1 MKPYTTLKT
10 KDDLK
15 INLFSNQLKS
25 KKGVIVVT
33 HGMGEHALRYSEM
46 AQYFTEAGFA
56 VVAFDIRGHGSSEG
70 KRGHTPSYD
79 ILMDDIDRVFDK
91 VNSDYPGVP
100 VVLFGHSMGGN
111 LILNF
116 LLRRKRKV
124 AGAIVTGPYLKLG
137 FEPPKWKIIL
147 AKLSS
152 NIWPSLSQ
160 PTELEKPA
168 LTRTSQVVRDYEDDH
183 LVHDRVTS
191 SFFINVH
198 FAGQYAID
206 HAHEITTPLLIMHG
220 SEDRLTSPEG
230 TMEFIKN
237 ARDHVSSKIWDGL
250 YHELQNEPERKDVF
264 LYELNWLKD
273 LLN

>member
-1 MKPYTTLKT
+1 MKHYTTIST
-10 KDDLK
+10 KDDLR
-15 INLFSNQLKS
+15 INLFSNELS
-25 KKGVIVVT
+25 SNKGVIVIA
-33 HGMGEHALRYSEM
+33 HGMGEHALRYTEM
-46 AQYFTEAGFA
+46 ASYFTGAGFS

-70 KRGHTPSYD
+70 KRGHTPSYEL
-79 ILMDDIDRVFDK
+79 LMDDIDRVCDT
-91 VNSDYPGVP
+91 VQADCPEVP
-100 VVLFGHSMGGN
+100 LVLFGHSMGGN

-124 AGAIVTGPYLKLG
+124 SGAIVTGPYLKLG

-152 NIWPSLSQ
+152 NILPSLSQ

-168 LTRTSQVVRDYEDDH
+168 LTRTPEVVRKYEDDH
-183 LVHDRVTS
+183 LVHDRITS

-206 HAHEITTPLLIMHG
+206 HAQEITTPQLVMHG

-230 TMEFIKN
+230 TLEFIKN
-237 ARDHVSSKIWDGL
+237 APNQVSSKIWEGL
-250 YHELQNEPERKDVF
+250 YHELHNEPERKEVF
-264 LYELNWLKD
+264 LYELNWLKE

>member
-15 INLFSNQLKS
+15 INLFSNHLKS
-25 KKGVIVVT
+25 KKGVILVT
-33 HGMGEHALRYSEM
+33 HGMGEHALRYVEM
-46 AQYFTEAGFA
+46 AHYFTKADFT
-56 VVAFDIRGHGSSEG
+56 VVAFDVRGHGSSEG

-79 ILMDDIDRVFDK
+79 LLMDDIDRVYDK
-91 VNSDYPGVP
+91 VKSDYPGAP

-152 NIWPSLSQ
+152 NILPSLSQ

-168 LTRTSQVVRDYEDDH
+168 LTRTPEVVREYEDDH
-183 LVHDRVTS
+183 LVHDRITS

-206 HAHEITTPLLIMHG
+206 HAHEISTPLLIMHG

-230 TMEFIKN
+230 TIEFIKN
-237 ARDHVSSKIWDGL
+237 AQDHVSSKIWDGL
-250 YHELQNEPERKDVF
+250 YHELHNEPERNEVF
-264 LYELNWLKD
+264 LYELNWLKE

>member
-15 INLFSNQLKS
+15 INLFSNQIKS
-25 KKGVIVVT
+25 KKGVILVT

-46 AQYFTEAGFA
+46 ARYFTEAGFA
-56 VVAFDIRGHGSSEG
+56 VVAFDIRGHGTSEG

-79 ILMDDIDRVFDK
+79 LLMDDIDRIYDK
-91 VNSDYPGVP
+91 VKSDYLDAP

-152 NIWPSLSQ
+152 NILPSLSQ

-183 LVHDRVTS
+183 LVHDRITS

-198 FAGQYAID
+198 YAGQYAID
-206 HAHEITTPLLIMHG
+206 HAHRITTPLLIMHG
-220 SEDRLTSPEG
+220 SEDRLTSPKG
-230 TMEFIKN
+230 TIEFIKN

-250 YHELQNEPERKDVF
+250 YHELHNEPERNEVF
-264 LYELNWLKD
+264 LYELNWLKE
-273 LLN
+273 LLD

>member
-1 MKPYTTLKT
+1 MARY
-10 KDDLK
+10 
-15 INLFSNQLKS
+15 FS
-25 KKGVIVVT
+25 
-33 HGMGEHALRYSEM
+33 
-46 AQYFTEAGFA
+46 EAGFA

-79 ILMDDIDRVFDK
+79 FLMDDIDRVYDQ

-100 VVLFGHSMGGN
+100 IVLFGHSMGGN

-116 LLRRKRKV
+116 LLRKKRKV

-152 NIWPSLSQ
+152 NILPKLSQ

-168 LTRTSQVVRDYEDDH
+168 LTRTPEVVREYEEDH
-183 LVHDRVTS
+183 LVHDRITS

-206 HAHEITTPLLIMHG
+206 HAHEITTPLLVMHG
-220 SEDRLTSPEG
+220 SEDRLTSPEA
-230 TMEFIKN
+230 TIEFIKN
-237 ARDHVSSKIWDGL
+237 ATDHVSSKIWEGL
-250 YHELQNEPERKDVF
+250 YHELHNEPERNEVF
-264 LYELNWLKD
+264 LYELNWLQT

>member
-15 INLFSNQLKS
+15 IALFSNQLKS
-25 KKGVIVVT
+25 KKGVILVT

-46 AQYFTEAGFA
+46 ARYFTEAGFA
-56 VVAFDIRGHGSSEG
+56 VVAFDIRGHGASEG

-79 ILMDDIDRVFDK
+79 LLMDDIDRIYDK
-91 VNSDYPGVP
+91 VKSDYLDAP

-152 NIWPSLSQ
+152 KILPSLSQ

-183 LVHDRVTS
+183 LVHDRITS

-198 FAGQYAID
+198 YAGQYAID

-230 TMEFIKN
+230 TIEFIKN
-237 ARDHVSSKIWDGL
+237 ARGHVSSKIWDGL
-250 YHELQNEPERKDVF
+250 YHELHNEPERKEVF
-264 LYELNWLKD
+264 LYELNWLKE

>member
-15 INLFSNQLKS
+15 INLFSNQMKS
-25 KKGVIVVT
+25 DKGVILVT
-33 HGMGEHALRYSEM
+33 HGMGEHALRYAEM
-46 AQYFTEAGFA
+46 ARYFTKSGFA

-79 ILMDDIDRVFDK
+79 LLMDDIDRVYDK
-91 VNSDYPGVP
+91 VKFDFSDTP

-116 LLRRKRKV
+116 LLRRKRKI
-124 AGAIVTGPYLKLG
+124 AGAIVTAPYLKLG

-152 NIWPSLSQ
+152 NILPSLSQ

-168 LTRTSQVVRDYEDDH
+168 LTRTPEVVREYEDDH
-183 LVHDRVTS
+183 LVHDRITS

-198 FAGQYAID
+198 FAGEYAID
-206 HAHEITTPLLIMHG
+206 HAHEITTPLLVMHG

-237 ARDHVSSKIWDGL
+237 APDQVSSKIWNGL
-250 YHELQNEPERKDVF
+250 YHELHNEPERNEVF
-264 LYELNWLKD
+264 LYELNWLKE